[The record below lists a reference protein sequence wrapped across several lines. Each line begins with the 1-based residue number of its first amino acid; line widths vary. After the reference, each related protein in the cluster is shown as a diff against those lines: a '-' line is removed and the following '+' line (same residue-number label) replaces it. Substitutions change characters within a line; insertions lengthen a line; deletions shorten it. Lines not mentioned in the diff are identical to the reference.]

1 MASLKTTLQDDLEW
15 LAFQYAAGELQG
27 AEVDAFELRLAS
39 DLAACEALA
48 AAVMLCHAVAVCEQE
63 IPVSSKTD
71 AFDAGGSRVNRPG
84 RQLVSWSVL
93 ALLSSAACLV
103 LMVKWIDVG
112 PSPRGSL
119 VAERTSGLVELWI
132 DGAEQSSGASDVEL
146 GSSTRESG
154 LLPEDESGAVVV
166 VENSNDA
173 DPLKSME
180 LESDEDDAVP
190 GWMLAAIAERQLD
203 MGATEAEIMQ
213 D

>member
-1 MASLKTTLQDDLEW
+1 MASLKTALQSDLEW

-27 AEVDAFELRLAS
+27 AELDAFELRLAS

-48 AAVMLCHAVAVCEQE
+48 AAVMLCQAVAVCEQE
-63 IPVSSKTD
+63 SPV
-71 AFDAGGSRVNRPG
+71 GSRTDVGDSRVHRPG
-84 RQLVSWSVL
+84 RQLVSWPVL

-146 GSSTRESG
+146 GSATRESE

-166 VENSNDA
+166 VENSNGA
-173 DPLKSME
+173 DSLRSTE
-180 LESDEDDAVP
+180 LESDEEDAVP
-190 GWMLAAIAERQLD
+190 GWMLAAIAERQFD
-203 MGATEAEIMQ
+203 MREAEAEIMQ